1 MFPSKHLSKQ
11 YLFNIWPLPFMGW
24 TLGFCG
30 LWPFWALSFAK
41 INKKNFKCEGE

>member
-11 YLFNIWPLPFMGW
+11 YLFKTWLCPSW
-24 TLGFCG
+24 DG
-30 LWPFWALSFAK
+30 LWALSIAK